1 MQAVAGEA
9 ACAFLVFFFRE
20 GKGLRMLAETA
31 IGHRNRIQVVRTR
44 NRLIA
49 GRVFGLGL
57 VVLLTLGAT
66 YWDLIGT
73 VLFLAGTLLAV
84 AGFCGRLWCFSYIA
98 GRKKKVLVTGGPYSL
113 CRHPLYFF
121 TLVGGLGLGLCTE
134 TLSIPLIFLLA
145 FWMYYPS
152 IIRTEEEFLS
162 INFSGYD
169 DYKRQVPLFFPSL
182 TRFASEETVVVN
194 ARAFLREL
202 SGTAGFLCLLGVIEL
217 IEGLHN
223 AGVLPTYFLI
233 P

>member
-1 MQAVAGEA
+1 MV
-9 ACAFLVFFFRE
+9 V
-20 GKGLRMLAETA
+20 ETA
-31 IGHRNRIQVVRTR
+31 ISDRNRRQDARTR

-57 VVLLTLGAT
+57 AILLMLGST
-66 YWDLIGT
+66 YWDLSNELIGT
-73 VLFLAGTLLAV
+73 ALFLAGTILAV
-84 AGFCGRLWCFSYIA
+84 AGFFGRLWCLSYIA

-134 TLSIPLIFLLA
+134 TLSIPLLFLLA
-145 FWMYYPS
+145 FGMYYPA
-152 IIRTEEEFLS
+152 IIRAEDEFLS
-162 INFSGYD
+162 LNFSDYD
-169 DYKRQVPLFFPSL
+169 DYRRRVPLFFPRL
-182 TRFASEETVVVN
+182 TSFTNEETVLIN

-202 SGTAGFLCLLGVIEL
+202 SGTAGFLCLVGVIEL

-223 AGVLPTYFLI
+223 AHVLPTYFLI

>member
-1 MQAVAGEA
+1 MSVE
-9 ACAFLVFFFRE
+9 
-20 GKGLRMLAETA
+20 MA
-31 IGHRNRIQVVRTR
+31 IGDRNRLQDARTR

-57 VVLLTLGAT
+57 AVLLALGAP
-66 YWDLIGT
+66 YWDLSNELIGT
-73 VLFLAGTLLAV
+73 ALFLSGTLLAV

-134 TLSIPLIFLLA
+134 TLGIPLLFLLA
-145 FWMYYPS
+145 FGMYYPS
-152 IIRTEEEFLS
+152 IIRAEDEFLS
-162 INFSGYD
+162 LNFSGYD
-169 DYKRQVPLFFPSL
+169 DYRKRVPLFLPSL
-182 TRFASEETVVVN
+182 ARFANEETVVVN

-202 SGTAGFLCLLGVIEL
+202 SGTAGFLCLVGVIEL

-223 AGVLPTYFLI
+223 AHVLPTYFLI

>member
-1 MQAVAGEA
+1 
-9 ACAFLVFFFRE
+9 
-20 GKGLRMLAETA
+20 MLAEQA
-31 IGHRNRIQVVRTR
+31 IGHRNRLQVVRTR

-49 GRVFGLGL
+49 GRLFGLGL
-57 VVLLTLGAT
+57 VIVLTLGST
-66 YWDLIGT
+66 YWNFSNGLIGT

-134 TLSIPLIFLLA
+134 TLSIPLTFLLA
-145 FWMYYPS
+145 FGMYYPS

-162 INFSGYD
+162 INFPDYE
-169 DYKRQVPLFFPSL
+169 DYKRRVPLFFPSL
-182 TRFASEETVVVN
+182 TRFANEETVVVN

-223 AGVLPTYFLI
+223 ADVLPTYFLI